1 MFHTPIDR
9 RAGAVP
15 SSFDRALAFGAKPLQ
30 FPLAMDLCREQVPA
44 AADCEGLRF
53 AAAARKSA
61 SPQAFRPAF
70 ATGDWRVFA
79 SFCIAREL
87 PPDHRVLIPGRAD
100 RTLRFLVEG
109 SLWQQTA
116 GSVSAST
123 ALLPGTFLGADALFS
138 DAPCALDVRT
148 LEHSLV
154 LELSLA
160 RQKELTAACPEIGF
174 ELLRAAGAVIA
185 SRGRPLTAREL
196 AAA

>member
-1 MFHTPIDR
+1 MFHTPIDN
-9 RAGAVP
+9 RASAVP
-15 SSFDRALAFGAKPLQ
+15 PSFDRVLAFGARPLQ
-30 FPLAMDLCREQVPA
+30 FPLSMDLCREQVPA
-44 AADCEGLRF
+44 AADCAGLRF

-70 ATGDWRVFA
+70 ATGDWRVFS
-79 SFCIAREL
+79 SFCIARDL
-87 PPDHRVLIPGRAD
+87 PPDHRVLIPGHAD
-100 RTLRFLVEG
+100 RALRFLVEG
-109 SLWQQTA
+109 SLWQQ
-116 GSVSAST
+116 SAEAANAPM
-123 ALLPGTFLGADALFS
+123 ALLPGAILGEDALFS
-138 DAPCALDVRT
+138 DAPCVLDVRT

-185 SRGRPLTAREL
+185 SRGRPSTAREL